1 MFSALKPVL
10 EQLSTNVKKAPGW
23 VPLSVLCYAAFH
35 LLSQNLDGIGLST
48 ATTAKVKAAL
58 AEHKELLVVAA
69 TFLLY
74 ILGDAIDKY
83 LWKRLEPSGVNA
95 ARSKAEEALGVKQG
109 LYRVSKALAEVAEKY
124 DGSWIQVKNE
134 SAKMFRSLIIPSA
147 VAGIVLI
154 VNDQLA
160 WGVAGLLGVGLF
172 LLTYIHLKAAHICD
186 LYRLAADT
194 LTKNKEDYVTH
205 DLQGRVRLFLWK
217 GQLASSAELP
227 SVLPFGFGPA
237 EPGEAIVYGAQR
249 PGAGS
254 DDRVAWPTINEWITF
269 VRQKG
274 IRRVCC
280 LLTARQLRVYD
291 VDLLEA
297 YREAFGASNVC
308 HAPIEDYH
316 LCDHR
321 TFAETILPFLK
332 ESSES
337 RMPVVVHCAGG
348 LGRTGQILAAWLV
361 QGRDRTVDEALR
373 IVCLPDRNPW
383 EAVKNN
389 YATEQELRCVL
400 KGNAH

>member
-154 VNDQLA
+154 VKDQLA

-280 LLTARQLRVYD
+280 LLTARQLASTMSISSKHIVRRLGHRTCVMLQSKTTTC
-291 VDLLEA
+291 VITELSLRRSCLFSKSLVKAACPLSSIALEA
-297 YREAFGASNVC
+297 
-308 HAPIEDYH
+308 
-316 LCDHR
+316 L
-321 TFAETILPFLK
+321 AEPAK
-332 ESSES
+332 SWQ
-337 RMPVVVHCAGG
+337 RG
-348 LGRTGQILAAWLV
+348 
-361 QGRDRTVDEALR
+361 
-373 IVCLPDRNPW
+373 
-383 EAVKNN
+383 
-389 YATEQELRCVL
+389 
-400 KGNAH
+400 